1 MPIPQVTLQPDAG
14 AHLSQGFDL
23 LADLLAPTLGPVGG
37 LVAHQKHADT
47 QPELLDDAATAV
59 RRVMSLGDPRLDV
72 GAMLM
77 RNLVW
82 RITQRVGDGGAM
94 TAVLARALFRDA
106 LRLTTAGVN
115 PMILAKGLRAGSQ
128 AVLSALAN
136 QAQPIQTEDEL
147 AAVALT
153 VTSDRPLAQMLGEI
167 SYLLGADA
175 HVITEKLVAP
185 YLDRRYLA
193 GASYAAQIASAYF
206 FTDPVHRTAVIT
218 DGLLALVDGPVNS
231 AEEAVHLLTLAAQAQ
246 ATALTI
252 LATGFGDAA
261 LSVLVTN
268 HQAKEP
274 KLTVAGVKL
283 TVINDELR
291 HAFDDL
297 ALLTGS
303 EILGRPHTRPILK
316 AQTLTPSRRVEFQ
329 AGRVYLQPQGR
340 GDPAVHALR
349 GDLRATLA
357 ALPQDADER
366 PLLQRR
372 LSALTGGMALLQI
385 GAGNKRE
392 MELRTANAERG
403 LKVLS
408 AAQHSGVV
416 AGGGAALLHCRPA
429 LAPIFAR
436 FAPDSDE
443 YRGVQVLERA
453 LAAPFT
459 QILENAQVDAPA
471 VWLERVVAAGPRAT
485 YDVLSGRVVDAW
497 DAGILDVARVMDLVV
512 QTGVS
517 GASMALS
524 TDAIVYH
531 RKPQQSYE
539 P

>member
-1 MPIPQVTLQPDAG
+1 MPTPRVVIQPDAG
-14 AHLSQGFDL
+14 AHLRQGFDM

-37 LVAHQKHADT
+37 LVANQQRPDI
-47 QPELLDDAATAV
+47 QPELLDDAATVV
-59 RRVMSLGDPRLDV
+59 RRVLSLGDPRLDV

-82 RITQRVGDGGAM
+82 RVTQRVGDGGAM
-94 TAVLARALFRDA
+94 TAVLARAIFRDA
-106 LRLTTAGVN
+106 LRLIGSGVN
-115 PMILAKGLRAGSQ
+115 PMILAKGLRAGTE
-128 AVLSALAN
+128 AVLACLAQ
-136 QAQPIQTEDEL
+136 QAQPVGTEDDL

-153 VTSDRPLAQMLGEI
+153 VTSDRPLAQILGEI

-185 YLDRRYLA
+185 YLERRYLS
-193 GASYAAQIASAYF
+193 GSSYAAQIASAYF
-206 FTDPVHRTAVIT
+206 YTDPIRHTAVIG
-218 DGLLALVDGPVNS
+218 DGLLALVDGPVSS
-231 AEEAVHLLTLAAQAQ
+231 ADEAVHLLSLAVQAE
-246 ATALTI
+246 AVGLTI

-261 LSVLVTN
+261 LGVLVAN

-274 KLTVAGVKL
+274 KLAVAGIRL
-283 TVINDELR
+283 TAVNEELR
-291 HAFDDL
+291 HALDDL
-297 ALLTGS
+297 ALLTGG
-303 EILGRPHTRPILK
+303 EVLGRPHTRPVLA
-316 AQTLTPSRRVEFQ
+316 AQSLVPVRRVEIQ
-329 AGRVYLQPQGR
+329 SGRVYVQPQGH
-340 GDPAVHALR
+340 GDPRIHALI
-349 GDLRATLA
+349 GEVRAGLA
-357 ALPQDADER
+357 SLPQDAQER

-385 GAGNKRE
+385 GAGAQRQ

-408 AAQHSGVV
+408 AAQHGGVV

-429 LAPIFAR
+429 LAPVLAR

-443 YRGVQVLERA
+443 ARGVQVLDRA
-453 LAAPFT
+453 LAAPLT
-459 QILENAQVDAPA
+459 QILENAQVDAPG
-471 VWLERVVAAGPRAT
+471 VWLDRVAAAGPRAT
-485 YDVLSGRVVDAW
+485 YDVLGGRVVDAW
-497 DAGILDVARVMDLVV
+497 EAGILDVAKVLDLVV

-531 RKPQQSYE
+531 RKPVQSFE